1 MTRWVGTVGI
11 FVAILIIGWAGTQLV
26 SIAPS
31 PAQVIAATPSAPA
44 LKIGSAELAALLAK
58 IITSDQVDQRELD
71 VIESQGKPLTS
82 ATAYYAAA
90 RFEYEHK
97 RRDSALRY
105 SRHALELVPNQGAL
119 HAWYAML
126 LADSG
131 QYPEAVT
138 EAEQAAQLE
147 PNSADVQRILG
158 LAYYDSGRLQP
169 AIDAWKHSLELKPD
183 EEVKQH
189 LAKAEREAS
198 VEVNFTETENGRFVL
213 RYEGGKPAQTL
224 LLDDVFRT
232 LDRQYDVLTRDLGTA
247 PSAPVAVIIYSEQ
260 QFFDVTQ
267 APSWVGALNDGK
279 LRIPLGNV
287 IAMTPQTEAVLRHE
301 LTHSFV
307 HAIVPHCPL
316 WLNEGLAQLEEPKSS
331 FAFSAELLKRLRSRQ
346 APPLREL
353 EKSFSSLNA
362 DQAHLAYA
370 QSLLTTEYL
379 RSAYGMD
386 GLRRILMALASGE
399 EPEEALRSVTG
410 GGYDELD
417 KSLGTYLANRSL

>member
-1 MTRWVGTVGI
+1 MTRWVETVGI
-11 FVAILIIGWAGTQLV
+11 LVAVLIIGWAGNRLV
-26 SIAPS
+26 SLAPS

-44 LKIGSAELAALLAK
+44 FKIGSAELAALLDK
-58 IITSDQVDQRELD
+58 IITADQVDQRSLD
-71 VIESQGKPLTS
+71 EIERQGKPVIS
-82 ATAYYAAA
+82 AAAYYAAA

-97 RRDSALRY
+97 RHDSALRY
-105 SRHALELVPNQGAL
+105 TRHALELAPEQGAL
-119 HAWYAML
+119 HAWHAML
-126 LADSG
+126 LVDAG

-158 LAYYDSGRLQP
+158 LAYYDSGKLQP
-169 AIDAWKHSLELKPD
+169 AIDTWKHSLELHPNED
-183 EEVKQH
+183 VKQY

-198 VEVNFTETENGRFVL
+198 VEVNFAETENGRFVL
-213 RYEGGKPAQTL
+213 RYEGGKTAQTL
-224 LLDDVFRT
+224 LRDDLLRT

-247 PSAPVAVIIYSEQ
+247 PTSPVEVIIYSEQ

-307 HAIVPHCPL
+307 HAIVQHCPL
-316 WLNEGLAQLEEPKSS
+316 WLNEGLAQLEEPKSTS
-331 FAFSAELLKRLRSRQ
+331 AFPAELLQRLRSRQ
-346 APPLREL
+346 APPMQEL
-353 EKSFSSLNA
+353 EKSFAGLTA

-370 QSLLTTEYL
+370 QSLLATEYL

-386 GLRRILMALASGE
+386 GLRRLLMALAAGE

-410 GGYDELD
+410 GGYDDLD
-417 KSLGTYLANRSL
+417 KSLAAYLANRSL